1 MNFNDDN
8 VFFLADFDD
17 NMEATIVLPLI
28 REIQKQREK
37 KNGRIDLY
45 INSFGGYRHL
55 VFQLISLVR
64 LAQREGIVVRTIVPD
79 IAYSAGSIL
88 AVTGTKGERY
98 IEKTAEHLIHYGN
111 TGSAESTPEQV
122 ERTYA
127 QKKLGFS
134 KILRHYQDNT
144 NLDASDLDQLMND
157 DQGFIPANRCIKW
170 GLADKYMEK
179 FDVGIANGIT
189 L

>member
-17 NMEATIVLPLI
+17 NMEANIVLPLT
-28 REIQKQREK
+28 REIQKQRQL

-55 VFQLISLVR
+55 VFQLISLVE
-64 LAQREGIVVRTIVPD
+64 LAKREGITVRTIVPD

-88 AVTGTKGERY
+88 AVTGTPGERY
-98 IEKTAEHLIHYGN
+98 IERTAEHLIHYGQ

-122 ERTYA
+122 ERNYI
-127 QKKLGFS
+127 QKQQGFK
-134 KILRHYQDNT
+134 KILDHYQKHTKIDR
-144 NLDASDLDQLMND
+144 ADLDQLMND
-157 DQGFIPANRCIKW
+157 DSAYIPANKCIKW

-179 FDVGIANGIT
+179 FDIGNVGDF
-189 L
+189 